1 MSGNREELHGSSRG
15 NAILNLR
22 VLSLYVWIQS
32 QTEEKEEEID
42 GDDDGD
48 AVAPVPTTSPV
59 SVEAMGEWF
68 TERY

>member
-1 MSGNREELHGSSRG
+1 LD
-15 NAILNLR
+15 
-22 VLSLYVWIQS
+22 QS

-68 TERY
+68 TERYCFFPAEGSISLA

>member
-1 MSGNREELHGSSRG
+1 MD
-15 NAILNLR
+15 
-22 VLSLYVWIQS
+22 QS

-68 TERY
+68 TERYCFFLLKAASLHVA